1 MRFPLL
7 LYYIRRLIEEG
18 HKWQYQNAT
27 NSNVVSWW
35 PFSLLQCVAILIAGL
50 FVYRKTGGFSET
62 SIDLLLSSL
71 SIITGFLVAVSII
84 VFDKYKQL
92 PQKANTDVE
101 KINLYKSHNF
111 LIQYNALSMY
121 AILLAFVCIIMLI
134 LCLLFGENVD
144 LKDFSFAE
152 SISEIS
158 MPETITG
165 CSIVL
170 YRFLLCYFIFDFF
183 IITIYSIC
191 SLFSFIDTQMR
202 LSDAINSY
210 KPRNTLSDYQTY
222 RRKYS
227 IWPVFWVFCLILFM
241 LIGYYYLVEK

>member
-1 MRFPLL
+1 MKLPLL

-27 NSNVVSWW
+27 NTNVASRW
-35 PFSLLQCVAILIAGL
+35 PFSFLQCIAIVIAGL
-50 FVYRKTGGFSET
+50 FVYHKTEGFSET

-92 PQKANTDVE
+92 PKTANTDVE

-134 LCLLFGENVD
+134 LTLLFGEDVD
-144 LKDFSFAE
+144 LSEFSFAKSTTE
-152 SISEIS
+152 FSVT
-158 MPETITG
+158 ETLIG
-165 CSIVL
+165 SSIVL
-170 YRFLLCYFIFDFF
+170 YRFLLCYFVFDFF

-191 SLFSFIDTQMR
+191 SLFSFFDSQMK
-202 LSDAINSY
+202 LTDKINSY
-210 KPRNTLSDYQTY
+210 KPNNAMTDWQTY
-222 RRKYS
+222 SKRYGIKPFIYIS
-227 IWPVFWVFCLILFM
+227 CFLIFM
-241 LIGYYYLVEK
+241 LIGFCLLVTR

>member
-18 HKWQYQNAT
+18 HKWQYQNST
-27 NSNVVSWW
+27 NSNAASRWS
-35 PFSLLQCVAILIAGL
+35 FSLLQYVALFIAGL
-50 FVYRKTGGFSET
+50 FVNRNTGGFSET

-84 VFDKYKQL
+84 VFDKYRQL
-92 PQKANTDVE
+92 PKEAKTDVE

-134 LCLLFGENVD
+134 LCLLFGEEVD

-152 SISEIS
+152 RISEIS
-158 MPETITG
+158 MPETIMG

-191 SLFSFIDTQMR
+191 SLFSFIDTQMK
-202 LSDAINSY
+202 LSDLLKTY
-210 KPRNTLSDYQTY
+210 KPNNTLTDWQTY
-222 RRKYS
+222 RKNFS
-227 IWPVFWVFCLILFM
+227 IFPVILISIILVLM
-241 LIGYYYLVEK
+241 IIGYLLLMVQ

>member
-101 KINLYKSHNF
+101 K
-111 LIQYNALSMY
+111 
-121 AILLAFVCIIMLI
+121 
-134 LCLLFGENVD
+134 
-144 LKDFSFAE
+144 
-152 SISEIS
+152 
-158 MPETITG
+158 
-165 CSIVL
+165 
-170 YRFLLCYFIFDFF
+170 
-183 IITIYSIC
+183 
-191 SLFSFIDTQMR
+191 
-202 LSDAINSY
+202 
-210 KPRNTLSDYQTY
+210 
-222 RRKYS
+222 
-227 IWPVFWVFCLILFM
+227 
-241 LIGYYYLVEK
+241 

>member
-27 NSNVVSWW
+27 NSNVASWW

-158 MPETITG
+158 IPETITG

-191 SLFSFIDTQMR
+191 SMFSFIDTQMK
-202 LSDAINSY
+202 LPYTIDSF
-210 KPRNTLSDYQTY
+210 KPHKPLTDCQTY
-222 RRKYS
+222 RRKYR
-227 IWPVFWVFCLILFM
+227 IWPVFWIFCMILFM
-241 LIGYYYLVEK
+241 LIGYYFLIAK

>member
-27 NSNVVSWW
+27 NSNVASWW
-35 PFSLLQCVAILIAGL
+35 PFSFLQCVAIFFAGL

-92 PQKANTDVE
+92 PKEANTDVE

-134 LCLLFGENVD
+134 LCLLFGDNVD

-152 SISEIS
+152 SISEINL
-158 MPETITG
+158 PQTIAG
-165 CSIVL
+165 SSIVL

-191 SLFSFIDTQMR
+191 SLFSFIDTQMK
-202 LSDAINSY
+202 LPDTVNSY
-210 KPRNTLSDYQTY
+210 KPHNTLTDYQTY
-222 RRKYS
+222 RREYS
-227 IWPVFWVFCLILFM
+227 DRFVFYIFCLIIFM
-241 LIGYYYLVEK
+241 LIGYCCLVAK

>member
-18 HKWQYQNAT
+18 HKWQYQNVT
-27 NSNVVSWW
+27 NSNVASWW
-35 PFSLLQCVAILIAGL
+35 PFSLLQCVAILISGL
-50 FVYRKTGGFSET
+50 FVYCKTGGLSET

-84 VFDKYKQL
+84 VFDKYRQL
-92 PQKANTDVE
+92 PTEAKDDTE
-101 KINLYKSHNF
+101 KTNLYKSHNF

-144 LKDFSFAE
+144 LKDFSCVE

-165 CSIVL
+165 SSIVL

-191 SLFSFIDTQMR
+191 SLFSFIDTQMK
-202 LSDAINSY
+202 LSDTIKSY
-210 KPRNTLSDYQTY
+210 KPHNTFTDCQTY
-222 RRKYS
+222 RKKYG
-227 IWPVFWVFCLILFM
+227 ILPILWIFCLMLFM
-241 LIGYYYLVEK
+241 LIGYYFLIVK